1 MATFYLF
8 LFFFFSS
15 FPFYFFF
22 LLFYYTTTTLFPVCT
37 VRATKKNNSR
47 SGNRLPNRSSR
58 SRSRSRSRAVVCLYF
73 LFTRTRRNISL
84 SSASSSSASLAKQ
97 KTQFRKTYPSRFSV
111 CVCDL
116 RVETADWRVFDGGT
130 RLILTGSDVDVF
142 PWFCKWN
149 ENLTNS
155 NNNNSSTSS
164 SDSWMCTATSIAE
177 SEKTSQEL
185 FFLLWER
192 SRAKCC

>member
-1 MATFYLF
+1 VRVGLAHLGWKAIFFLLSSPWQLFTFSF
-8 LFFFFSS
+8 FFFFSS

-58 SRSRSRSRAVVCLYF
+58 SRSSRSRAVVCLYF

-142 PWFCKWN
+142 P
-149 ENLTNS
+149 
-155 NNNNSSTSS
+155 
-164 SDSWMCTATSIAE
+164 
-177 SEKTSQEL
+177 
-185 FFLLWER
+185 
-192 SRAKCC
+192 